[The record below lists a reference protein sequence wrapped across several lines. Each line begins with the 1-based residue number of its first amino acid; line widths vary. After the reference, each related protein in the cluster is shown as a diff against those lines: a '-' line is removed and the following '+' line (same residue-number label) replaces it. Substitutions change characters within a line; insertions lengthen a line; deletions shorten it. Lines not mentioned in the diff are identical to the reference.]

1 LLAGTLITYFSVV
14 IPARRAAKIEP
25 IEALRDAAAETGTLS
40 RKRGIWSLVLVVLGL
55 LGLFLGSS
63 VVAVGGGA
71 FALVLGAIIGGP
83 FIAVR
88 GAHLMKPVLGRLG
101 LEGRLAVDNSARN
114 PKRTATTAN
123 ALLIGVFLV
132 TFVTVA
138 GVSLKDFVVAEIQKL
153 SAADFLVNSNGGS
166 IDPGLVKRLEAIPGV
181 KQVTPYRLQ
190 AVTIDGKPSMIS
202 TGDGGD
208 LAKVAKL
215 EAAKG
220 SLADLG
226 PGTIAVGDNGQTLP
240 KIGDEVKVVDLAGN
254 ATQLKVVAILD
265 ASINAGYVGNLVTPE
280 TFDQVAGKTAPTAAF
295 IDARS
300 GTESDTKDAID
311 NAVAKR
317 PDISVVAGNTLGQ
330 IVSGIFEFLINAVNG
345 LLVMSV
351 IVALIGIVN
360 TLSLSILER
369 RRELGLLRVMGMVDR
384 KVQRMVRLESTL
396 IAALGTVTGVAL
408 GLAVGWGVVG
418 AIGRL
423 SDAGIGLSFPAFRV
437 LLVLV
442 LGVVLG
448 LAASYIPARR
458 STRLE
463 VLEAI
468 QAT

>member
-1 LLAGTLITYFSVV
+1 M
-14 IPARRAAKIEP
+14 
-25 IEALRDAAAETGTLS
+25 
-40 RKRGIWSLVLVVLGL
+40 VLGL

-63 VVAVGGGA
+63 VLPIAGGA
-71 FALVLGAIIGGP
+71 LMLVVGAIIGGP

-138 GVSLKDFVVAEIQKL
+138 GVSLKDYVVAEIQKL

-166 IDPGLVKRLEAIPGV
+166 IDPDLVQRLEKIPGV
-181 KQVTPYRLQ
+181 EQVTPYRLQ

-202 TGDGGD
+202 TEDGGD

-215 EAAKG
+215 KAAKG

-226 PGTIAVGDNGQTLP
+226 PGTIAIGDTGDTLP
-240 KIGDEVKVVDLAGN
+240 KIGSEVEVVDLQGN
-254 ATQLKVVAILD
+254 RNKLRVVAILD
-265 ASINAGYVGNLVTPE
+265 ASINAGYVGNLVTPA
-280 TFDQVAGKTAPTAAF
+280 TFDEIAGKTAPTAAF
-295 IDARS
+295 IGAKS
-300 GTESDTKDAID
+300 GTESDTKDATD

-317 PDISVVAGNTLGQ
+317 PDISVTAGNSLGQ

-369 RRELGLLRVMGMVDR
+369 RRELGLLRAMGMVDK

-408 GLAVGWGVVG
+408 GLAIGWGTVG

-448 LAASYIPARR
+448 LLAPYLPARR